1 MPVCYGEW
9 NIDKVSKC
17 NCNLLKVEY
26 VMQCIFCERPKYVNR
41 TLEKLVKATQLRVDQ
56 TLRQIATARCDQRIL
71 AITSRDIVAAEAH
84 YHRSCYRDY
93 TRPAQQQQPE
103 KSEPED
109 AAEYDAFLD
118 LFRFIRTDVLDL
130 QVVITMIELTK
141 TLESFLQTRGVEKLG
156 ESTKKHIRRKLESEF
171 GSTLEIFPDEKG
183 KLLVMPAN
191 LNAKETVKKLINVE
205 KELKSVKS
213 KSTELQSI
221 VDQSAQ
227 HLRNVILDIKWTF
240 PWPILPS
247 DLSVDQFPVPGCLHR
262 FLMGLLTSNS
272 DMTNPSPRVKM
283 LIESFSQDLIYAVT
297 CGKIKPPKQILLSY
311 GVKTLTGNVE
321 VIRML
326 NRFGHGV
333 SYSQLEENDTA
344 LCLQKLAANLNQ
356 TTILPGTIQPNVF
369 TNLAWDNI
377 DRLEETLTGKGTT
390 HRVNGIAVQP
400 RVFGPHPPPAELPPI
415 LKRKQRSISYE
426 EQPLPMYISGER
438 IGPGLIVAR
447 SGIMNSQDA
456 EALKAQ
462 QKNLF
467 WVVAR
472 QTDGDGQSVP
482 SWTGFNVQTRSEEDV
497 REDVVAYLPTINAS
511 ATELRTVNEILRQSE
526 DIRKRLNLDEIVVVL
541 DQALYAKAC
550 EVAWKNR
557 ELYRN
562 IIFRL
567 GTFHTIC
574 NVMSIIGKRF
584 QDAGLRDICIE
595 SGILAERSVSSV
607 IEGKMYNRA
616 VRIHKYIYE
625 ALMRLIWQ
633 QFIPWLTANHADKVR
648 ELRVLEVKVNDMVDE
663 VDPKQCE
670 SNWQLHLHAI
680 RNMIPWCFAY
690 DKINYA
696 RYLPVY
702 YAQMMNL
709 PSDHPEVYSNFMAGT
724 FSVQLAGESP
734 FGRIP
739 VDQTTEVTVNKDTK
753 SIGGIT
759 KYSLKTGAVNRFYMT
774 TEYRCSFL
782 AHLRDMVQVK
792 RPSYHHDDM
801 LSTRKRKDE
810 QAVKAV
816 ENLIANWNNPFTE
829 SKELEVGGKAY
840 QVFREQRLESFPP
853 QKKFHDTIKS
863 LFGRIIIIGQ
873 NRKIEIRQL
882 LQYSLGPLPWALATI
897 EGFPRKT
904 NKAVLATALQ
914 KDVQLADGLPPNSA
928 IIIDGTSLVQKLSIG
943 GGQTT
948 FAMVASSLLT
958 NVLHEGFQSNR
969 IDVVFDTYR
978 DVSIKNA
985 ERTMRGEVAGVH
997 LSDIS
1002 ATQLVKQWRKFLSE
1016 VKNKTSLIKFISQE
1030 WRGEECTGRLRGK
1043 TLFVAAESECW
1054 KITEEGSEN
1063 VAELKSNQEEAD
1075 TRMLLHAAHAAQE
1088 GYEAVAISSE
1098 DTDVF
1103 ILLLNFSSIINAKLF
1118 MRCGSRT
1125 RTRLVDI
1132 KGVVQRTGQ
1141 EILKSD
1147 EGARR
1152 MFRELG
1158 QSWAVPED
1166 LFILLE
1172 KFTCSMYMSVGNT
1185 TGCVN
1190 DARYELFCAKN
1201 GEVESHQL
1209 PPCQDSLQ
1217 KHILR
1222 ANYQAA
1228 IWKRS
1233 LEANPDIPSPDAA
1246 VFEPKTTTALPA
1258 ECKYPTSMSPNVD
1271 HEQVPEPR
1279 DSPSDSEWQR
1289 VAISLE
1295 KCMSKLVETN
1305 DKLVTSVRPC
1315 EKSSTSPSRVK
1326 VIVPTFSGDP
1336 LQYPVWSSAFK
1347 ALVDARD
1354 WDADTK
1360 LNLLNQYVSG
1370 GPKQVVEHYLL
1381 IGTEDAYVKA
1391 KSVLRERYGNPNVV
1405 SSAFLSKLDKWP
1417 KIAPRD
1423 SGGLREFSDFLDK
1436 VVAAREH
1443 IPSLAILDFAKEN
1456 VKLLAK
1462 LPYHIESKWR
1472 DVITTWRV
1480 KNGESSYPSFLKFTD
1495 FIRAA
1500 AVKANIPE
1508 LEDLSKLTS
1517 KPKMV
1522 RSPGAQAF
1530 VTSVSADRQYYKRE
1544 STDQVDRRSER
1555 SSKREQTDQVIKSE
1569 KSHKKESAGRVDQ
1582 TSCFYCDKD
1591 HQLEDCEGF
1600 KEKPYSERKNFFFKK
1615 KLCLGCA
1622 LTSQHQ
1628 VKDCK
1633 NKTAC
1638 KRCGG
1643 HHLTCLHQVKNE
1655 EGNTKCTSVC
1665 NLEDQNGTDNSMI
1678 VPVWVRPEG
1687 EPSKEILQYAVL
1699 DDQSNVSFISQS
1711 LCDRLDL
1718 EGPSTVLHLTTVQDS
1733 NVPVESNRIHGL
1745 EVLDYHRENI
1755 VKLPTLFSRK
1765 NVPADRS
1772 QIPKPEVARE
1782 WNHLQ
1787 SIAEKLVPY
1796 HPDAEISLLI
1806 GSNCPR
1812 LIRPREIVAGDED
1825 EPYGQRTLLGWGV
1838 IGRAKEI
1845 LAPDVLKVLET
1856 DFQETSTKLKPFSVE
1871 DKRFLRLMEDGI
1883 CKLDNEKVPTER
1895 LDVRDG
1901 PDLLNGLLGV
1911 LCRFREEKNE
1921 ARRFHVYVANRVQQI
1936 REMTDPNA
1944 WMYVHTK
1951 FLWEDGPFEVKQPEE
1966 HPLSEADPEIKKVKA
1981 LTTKVLAQTLP
1992 DHLNTSRFSHI
2003 SNWFKAKKAVALCI
2017 RLLAKFRRR

>member
-1 MPVCYGEW
+1 M
-9 NIDKVSKC
+9 SKREARRMC
-17 NCNLLKVEY
+17 G
-26 VMQCIFCERPKYVNR
+26 R
-41 TLEKLVKATQLRVDQ
+41 TLW
-56 TLRQIATARCDQRIL
+56 
-71 AITSRDIVAAEAH
+71 
-84 YHRSCYRDY
+84 
-93 TRPAQQQQPE
+93 
-103 KSEPED
+103 
-109 AAEYDAFLD
+109 
-118 LFRFIRTDVLDL
+118 
-130 QVVITMIELTK
+130 LT
-141 TLESFLQTRGVEKLG
+141 
-156 ESTKKHIRRKLESEF
+156 
-171 GSTLEIFPDEKG
+171 
-183 KLLVMPAN
+183 
-191 LNAKETVKKLINVE
+191 
-205 KELKSVKS
+205 
-213 KSTELQSI
+213 
-221 VDQSAQ
+221 
-227 HLRNVILDIKWTF
+227 
-240 PWPILPS
+240 
-247 DLSVDQFPVPGCLHR
+247 
-262 FLMGLLTSNS
+262 
-272 DMTNPSPRVKM
+272 
-283 LIESFSQDLIYAVT
+283 Y
-297 CGKIKPPKQILLSY
+297 
-311 GVKTLTGNVE
+311 
-321 VIRML
+321 
-326 NRFGHGV
+326 
-333 SYSQLEENDTA
+333 
-344 LCLQKLAANLNQ
+344 
-356 TTILPGTIQPNVF
+356 
-369 TNLAWDNI
+369 
-377 DRLEETLTGKGTT
+377 
-390 HRVNGIAVQP
+390 
-400 RVFGPHPPPAELPPI
+400 
-415 LKRKQRSISYE
+415 
-426 EQPLPMYISGER
+426 
-438 IGPGLIVAR
+438 
-447 SGIMNSQDA
+447 
-456 EALKAQ
+456 
-462 QKNLF
+462 
-467 WVVAR
+467 
-472 QTDGDGQSVP
+472 
-482 SWTGFNVQTRSEEDV
+482 
-497 REDVVAYLPTINAS
+497 PTINAS

-595 SGILAERSVSSV
+595 SGILAEGSVSSV

-670 SNWQLHLHAI
+670 SILNSDCFKEMHSLWKQYLQYLRSENGPLSTFWMSYIDIVGDILLGLIRASREGNWQLHLHAI

-829 SKELEVGGKAY
+829 SKELVSLSTAKQAPEDVTKDLLNAQEVGGKAY

-853 QKKFHDTIKS
+853 QKKFHDTIKLNKLKTFSSLTKKKKVSMDGRTMILKADRS

-928 IIIDGTSLVQKLSIG
+928 IIIDGMSLVQKLSIG

-985 ERTMRGEVAGVH
+985 ERTMRGEVAGVQ

-1132 KGVVQRTGQ
+1132 KGVIQRTGQ
-1141 EILKSD
+1141 EVCEALIGLHSFTGCDTVSAFAGKGKICALKILKSD

-1233 LEANPDIPSPDAA
+1233 LEANPDIPSPDGMGWTIQTSTDA
-1246 VFEPKTTTALPA
+1246 VSTELLIDWMDGQPAPSAVLQLLACKCRKACELPSCVCMNSGLKCTDLCTLKDCTNQPA
-1258 ECKYPTSMSPNVD
+1258 QD
-1271 HEQVPEPR
+1271 
-1279 DSPSDSEWQR
+1279 DSSDL
-1289 VAISLE
+1289 I
-1295 KCMSKLVETN
+1295 
-1305 DKLVTSVRPC
+1305 D
-1315 EKSSTSPSRVK
+1315 
-1326 VIVPTFSGDP
+1326 D
-1336 LQYPVWSSAFK
+1336 
-1347 ALVDARD
+1347 
-1354 WDADTK
+1354 DAD
-1360 LNLLNQYVSG
+1360 
-1370 GPKQVVEHYLL
+1370 
-1381 IGTEDAYVKA
+1381 ED
-1391 KSVLRERYGNPNVV
+1391 
-1405 SSAFLSKLDKWP
+1405 D
-1417 KIAPRD
+1417 D
-1423 SGGLREFSDFLDK
+1423 DDFS
-1436 VVAAREH
+1436 
-1443 IPSLAILDFAKEN
+1443 
-1456 VKLLAK
+1456 
-1462 LPYHIESKWR
+1462 
-1472 DVITTWRV
+1472 
-1480 KNGESSYPSFLKFTD
+1480 
-1495 FIRAA
+1495 
-1500 AVKANIPE
+1500 
-1508 LEDLSKLTS
+1508 
-1517 KPKMV
+1517 
-1522 RSPGAQAF
+1522 
-1530 VTSVSADRQYYKRE
+1530 
-1544 STDQVDRRSER
+1544 
-1555 SSKREQTDQVIKSE
+1555 
-1569 KSHKKESAGRVDQ
+1569 
-1582 TSCFYCDKD
+1582 
-1591 HQLEDCEGF
+1591 
-1600 KEKPYSERKNFFFKK
+1600 
-1615 KLCLGCA
+1615 
-1622 LTSQHQ
+1622 
-1628 VKDCK
+1628 
-1633 NKTAC
+1633 
-1638 KRCGG
+1638 
-1643 HHLTCLHQVKNE
+1643 
-1655 EGNTKCTSVC
+1655 
-1665 NLEDQNGTDNSMI
+1665 
-1678 VPVWVRPEG
+1678 
-1687 EPSKEILQYAVL
+1687 
-1699 DDQSNVSFISQS
+1699 
-1711 LCDRLDL
+1711 
-1718 EGPSTVLHLTTVQDS
+1718 
-1733 NVPVESNRIHGL
+1733 
-1745 EVLDYHRENI
+1745 
-1755 VKLPTLFSRK
+1755 
-1765 NVPADRS
+1765 
-1772 QIPKPEVARE
+1772 
-1782 WNHLQ
+1782 
-1787 SIAEKLVPY
+1787 
-1796 HPDAEISLLI
+1796 
-1806 GSNCPR
+1806 
-1812 LIRPREIVAGDED
+1812 
-1825 EPYGQRTLLGWGV
+1825 
-1838 IGRAKEI
+1838 
-1845 LAPDVLKVLET
+1845 
-1856 DFQETSTKLKPFSVE
+1856 
-1871 DKRFLRLMEDGI
+1871 
-1883 CKLDNEKVPTER
+1883 
-1895 LDVRDG
+1895 
-1901 PDLLNGLLGV
+1901 
-1911 LCRFREEKNE
+1911 
-1921 ARRFHVYVANRVQQI
+1921 
-1936 REMTDPNA
+1936 
-1944 WMYVHTK
+1944 
-1951 FLWEDGPFEVKQPEE
+1951 
-1966 HPLSEADPEIKKVKA
+1966 
-1981 LTTKVLAQTLP
+1981 
-1992 DHLNTSRFSHI
+1992 
-2003 SNWFKAKKAVALCI
+2003 
-2017 RLLAKFRRR
+2017 